1 MNGLY
6 QTYFLLCSTTVFA
19 VVAQVFSDLQTKKGL
34 TTTRYITNGIMVAVA
49 VIHFFQFIAVN
60 LQLFTKAADR

>member
-6 QTYFLLCSTTVFA
+6 QTYFLLFSTTVFA
-19 VVAQVFSDLQTKKGL
+19 IVAQVFSDMQTKKGL

-49 VIHFFQFIAVN
+49 VIHF
-60 LQLFTKAADR
+60 L